1 MLMKKVLLVD
11 DNEMFRFLNG
21 KILEKSELT
30 ERVESTHS
38 AREALVK
45 LREMASSLSD
55 LPDVVILDLMMPDMD
70 GLEFIQQFTLLPDAV
85 TNNVKIALLSSYI
98 SPEDK
103 ALSLSY
109 DAVIDVIDKPLNK
122 EKLLGMLEKMREK
135 VG

>member
-1 MLMKKVLLVD
+1 MKKVLLID

-21 KILEKSELT
+21 KILEKSGLAEQ
-30 ERVESTHS
+30 VESTHS
-38 AREALVK
+38 AREALAM
-45 LREMASSLSD
+45 LRKMAGSLLD

-70 GLEFIQQFTLLPDAV
+70 GLEFIQQFSLLPEVV

-122 EKLLGMLEKMREK
+122 EKLLGMREKMREK

>member
-1 MLMKKVLLVD
+1 MLIKKVLLVD

-21 KILEKSELT
+21 KILEKSGLT

-38 AREALVK
+38 AREALAM
-45 LREMASSLSD
+45 LREMAD
-55 LPDVVILDLMMPDMD
+55 AICALPDVVILDLMMPDMD
-70 GLEFIQQFTLLPDAV
+70 GLEFIQQFSLLPETV

-122 EKLLGMLEKMREK
+122 EKLLGMQEKIREK

>member
-1 MLMKKVLLVD
+1 MKKVLLVD

-21 KILEKSELT
+21 KILEKSGLAEQ
-30 ERVESTHS
+30 VESTHS
-38 AREALVK
+38 AREALAM
-45 LREMASSLSD
+45 LRKMAD
-55 LPDVVILDLMMPDMD
+55 AICKLPDVVILDLMMPDMD
-70 GLEFIQQFTLLPDAV
+70 GLEFIQQFSLLPESV

-122 EKLLGMLEKMREK
+122 EKLLGMREKMREK

>member
-1 MLMKKVLLVD
+1 MKKVLLVD

-21 KILEKSELT
+21 KILEKSGLAEQ
-30 ERVESTHS
+30 VESTHS
-38 AREALVK
+38 AREALAM
-45 LREMASSLSD
+45 LRKMAD
-55 LPDVVILDLMMPDMD
+55 AICKLPDVVILDLMMPDMD
-70 GLEFIQQFTLLPDAV
+70 GLEFIQQFSLLPESV

-122 EKLLGMLEKMREK
+122 EKLLAMREKMREK

>member
-1 MLMKKVLLVD
+1 MKKVLLVD

-21 KILEKSELT
+21 KILEKSGLAEQ
-30 ERVESTHS
+30 VESTHS
-38 AREALVK
+38 AREALAM
-45 LREMASSLSD
+45 LRKMAGSLLD

-70 GLEFIQQFTLLPDAV
+70 GLEFIQQFSLLPESV

-122 EKLLGMLEKMREK
+122 EKLLAMREKMREK

>member
-1 MLMKKVLLVD
+1 MKKVLLVD

>member
-1 MLMKKVLLVD
+1 MKKVLLVD

-21 KILEKSELT
+21 KILEKSGLA

-38 AREALVK
+38 AREALAV
-45 LREMASSLSD
+45 LREMAGSLCD

-70 GLEFIQQFTLLPDAV
+70 GLEFIQQFTQLPETV

-122 EKLLGMLEKMREK
+122 EKLLTMQEKMREK